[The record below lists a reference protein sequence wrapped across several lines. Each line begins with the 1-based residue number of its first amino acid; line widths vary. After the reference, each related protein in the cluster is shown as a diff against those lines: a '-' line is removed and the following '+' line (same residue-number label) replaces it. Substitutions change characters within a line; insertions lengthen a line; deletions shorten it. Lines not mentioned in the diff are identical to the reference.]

1 MQRWTIRGID
11 PDVIDMVHEVADT
24 SNLTIGEVVNEAIIE
39 WYDALPFEDAG
50 GRDVQASPDEQ
61 TMVERHRFWIPGKVE
76 FEEASIER
84 PQ

>member
-24 SNLTIGEVVNEAIIE
+24 SNLTIGEVLNEAIIE

-50 GRDVQASPDEQ
+50 GRDVQASSDG
-61 TMVERHRFWIPGKVE
+61 TAMIERHRFWIPGEVE
-76 FEEASIER
+76 FEIVSEGV
-84 PQ
+84 